1 MFSSLNRGTAVGLWF
16 AVMVAVAACGIFFGV
31 GVTPSTGALLLA
43 ACVVPPAILLFM
55 WPDVPPATVAEL
67 LRAVDT
73 ADRRG

>member
-31 GVTPSTGALLLA
+31 VVAPSTGALLLA
-43 ACVVPPAILLFM
+43 ACVVPPAIMLFM
-55 WPDVPPATVAEL
+55 WRGAPPATVAEL
-67 LRAVDT
+67 LHGADT